1 MIVVYELTNV
11 NIILYIMYYE
21 MIEAEICKEKRL
33 LMIECL
39 LFGGILLSIALCSAT
54 SWVYFVYN

>member
-1 MIVVYELTNV
+1 
-11 NIILYIMYYE
+11 